1 MSGMVAALHR
11 EIRDRRK
18 QQESVAGTTTGEK
31 SRHRTA
37 GRICAHVRIEEVRG
51 FDSPRL
57 HKQGWLTPLLETATV
72 ALIATEPDVGRL
84 LRGRIGP
91 ALVDAPEGGQHYRG
105 GGLRRAGW
113 PCRGWGR
120 RVVMPRSRVRLE
132 RGAGQKLSDPKRRHT
147 TVARTGQGI
156 GDDGSVSTFALSRVR
171 NSGLLNQK
179 TKREIQHLELNTIP
193 AARLPSV

>member
-84 LRGRIGP
+84 LRGRIRP

-105 GGLRRAGW
+105 GGLRRAGR

-132 RGAGQKLSDPKRRHT
+132 RGAGQGLSDPKRRHT
-147 TVARTGQGI
+147 TVARTGQGT
-156 GDDGSVSTFALSRVR
+156 GDDGSVSPDVAHFLF
-171 NSGLLNQK
+171 
-179 TKREIQHLELNTIP
+179 
-193 AARLPSV
+193 